1 MATSFEVEMTFG
13 SSADEV
19 FAMFCD
25 PKYLELRCSETGGS
39 DIEVSSVVD
48 AEGGAVLTMK
58 RSVPAEVPSFAK
70 SFVGDTIE
78 IDETHTWSPPTADGS
93 REAAITCSFGGLP
106 VGFSGKATLAD
117 SGDASADDRTTFHL
131 EAAVKAAIPLMG
143 GKIEGVVRDQT
154 MRATGKENKV
164 ARGWLAK

>member
-1 MATSFEVEMTFG
+1 MATNFEVEMTFG

-25 PKYLELRCSETGGS
+25 PKYLELRCAETGGI
-39 DIEVSSVVD
+39 DIEVSSAVD
-48 AEGGAVLTMK
+48 AAGGAVLSMK

-78 IDETHTWSPPTADGS
+78 IDETHTWSPPASDGS

-106 VGFSGKATLAD
+106 VGFTGQASLVD
-117 SGDASADDRTTFHL
+117 SGDGPADDRTTFHL
-131 EAAVKAAIPLMG
+131 DASVKAAIPLMG

-154 MRATGKENKV
+154 LRATAKENKV
-164 ARGWLAK
+164 ARGWLAT